1 MVAVAAKFDR
11 NEILVL
17 HGAPRCRG
25 VYGVDGNSR
34 NHRFL
39 VRAYE
44 FHRRSVVAV

>member
-17 HGAPRCRG
+17 HGVPHCLG

-34 NHRFL
+34 NRRFL
-39 VRAYE
+39 VWAYE
-44 FHRRSVVAV
+44 LRCKS